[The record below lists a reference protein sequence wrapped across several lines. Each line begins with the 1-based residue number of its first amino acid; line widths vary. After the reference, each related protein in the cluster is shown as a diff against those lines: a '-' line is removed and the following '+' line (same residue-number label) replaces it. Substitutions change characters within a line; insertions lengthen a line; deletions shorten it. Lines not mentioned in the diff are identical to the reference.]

1 MAAFIIYILRWAVA
15 LTMLYSLFGLFL
27 KRETLHGFNRV
38 VLLVIL
44 VASMVL
50 PLCKIKTPKANIVTQ
65 GRELL
70 EQQILLEER
79 IVKKEGDGKLWLPRF
94 ADVNVCIP
102 DFKSGRQNAPRLE
115 EVERIA
121 GQLFP
126 KTYASGVL
134 DGSRYR
140 FKRDSIGIEQDKPL
154 RCHYVNVRI
163 LFETINVI

>member
-1 MAAFIIYILRWAVA
+1 MI
-15 LTMLYSLFGLFL
+15 T
-27 KRETLHGFNRV
+27 
-38 VLLVIL
+38 
-44 VASMVL
+44 
-50 PLCKIKTPKANIVTQ
+50 KADIEN
-65 GRELL
+65 
-70 EQQILLEER
+70 ILLDVCEPFGITDVTTEPPTLDDKTGDGLSKEMLE
-79 IVKKEGDGKLWLPRF
+79 IFVKKEGDGKLWLPRF

>member
-1 MAAFIIYILRWAVA
+1 MI
-15 LTMLYSLFGLFL
+15 T
-27 KRETLHGFNRV
+27 
-38 VLLVIL
+38 
-44 VASMVL
+44 
-50 PLCKIKTPKANIVTQ
+50 KADIEN
-65 GRELL
+65 
-70 EQQILLEER
+70 ILLDVCEPFGITDITTEPPTLDDKTGDGLSKEMLE
-79 IVKKEGDGKLWLPRF
+79 IFVNKEGDGKLWLPRF

-126 KTYASGVL
+126 KTYVSGVL
-134 DGSRYR
+134 YGSRYR